1 MAAYA
6 LDTESNGKTF
16 EVRDFFDIINQI
28 GNIPV
33 ALTQWEMTGNSDDII
48 MMK

>member
-1 MAAYA
+1 MAEYA
-6 LDTESNGKTF
+6 LKKEQNGEPF
-16 EVRDFFDIINQI
+16 ELRDFFDSINRI

-33 ALTQWEMTGNSDDII
+33 VLTQWEMTGNSDHMI